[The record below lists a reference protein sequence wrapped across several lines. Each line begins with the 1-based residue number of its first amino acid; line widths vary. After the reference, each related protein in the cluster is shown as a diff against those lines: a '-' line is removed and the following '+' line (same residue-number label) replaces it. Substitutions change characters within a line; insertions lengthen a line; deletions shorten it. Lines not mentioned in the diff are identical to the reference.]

1 MVVVVVGG
9 GIGKVFKNVAL
20 ESKGPEQDSQLH
32 HWLAVC
38 MSIAWLQLL
47 SLGDGDINSP
57 FTG

>member
-1 MVVVVVGG
+1 MGG